1 MRRSR
6 IASYASV
13 EVQTIRLERE
23 APWRERPCKTAGWRW
38 ERAHMR
44 KMGQPGQQPGP
55 SHVNEAILKSL
66 ESFELSQPS
75 PRGTEIDMQ
84 AELNESEF
92 ILLSCVRLFVI
103 PWAVAC
109 QAPLSM
115 EVSRQEYRSGLP
127 VPSPGGLPNPGTEPW
142 SLALQADS

>member
-1 MRRSR
+1 
-6 IASYASV
+6 
-13 EVQTIRLERE
+13 
-23 APWRERPCKTAGWRW
+23 
-38 ERAHMR
+38 MR

-115 EVSRQEYRSGLP
+115 EFSRQEYWSG
-127 VPSPGGLPNPGTEPW
+127 
-142 SLALQADS
+142 